1 MLQIPEPPPGR
12 GHKVKKVARRV
23 SNKLTCTLHGERV
36 HVFARGVVHRKG
48 GSNRCLTETVEVG
61 DLVIKVSEFKGKD
74 LNR

>member
-1 MLQIPEPPPGR
+1 M
-12 GHKVKKVARRV
+12 
-23 SNKLTCTLHGERV
+23 SNKLICTLHRERV

-48 GSNRCLTETVEVG
+48 GSPRCETETVEVG